1 MLKCTTFS
9 EGKWK
14 LRAIFSPL
22 RCQFGIKMSSSDDSA
37 EEPPQFTEQER
48 NDLKDAFN
56 AIDADHN
63 GSIDIEET
71 KKFMKSININPAFAP
86 LVLEICD
93 TNKDGQISFDEFGP
107 YFTLLSQLD
116 ENPSCI
122 YKYIFD
128 KFYTDHNGL
137 LDKN

>member
-1 MLKCTTFS
+1 MKPHFK
-9 EGKWK
+9 E
-14 LRAIFSPL
+14 
-22 RCQFGIKMSSSDDSA
+22 
-37 EEPPQFTEQER
+37 
-48 NDLKDAFN
+48 
-56 AIDADHN
+56 IDADHN

-137 LDKN
+137 LDKNEVRGLFKLFSDAEWTNDEIEAIIEKEDKDNDGNLNFAEMCEMLANDK